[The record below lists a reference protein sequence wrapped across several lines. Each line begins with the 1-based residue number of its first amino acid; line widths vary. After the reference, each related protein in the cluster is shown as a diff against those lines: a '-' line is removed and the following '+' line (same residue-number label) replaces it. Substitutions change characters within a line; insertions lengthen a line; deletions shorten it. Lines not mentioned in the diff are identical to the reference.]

1 MGIPNHFCGKRNCF
15 LDEKLFNDRRLR
27 MSAKE
32 QNKNPTETIVK
43 EERTGSKVKLV
54 PVYIMG
60 KRYEV
65 PEGLT
70 IMKAM
75 EYAGYKFI
83 RGCGCR
89 GGTCG
94 ACGTIYRKPGDYKL
108 QVALAC
114 QKAVEP
120 DMYIAQIPFFP
131 ANRAQYEFVELS
143 SAPEEVFEL
152 YPELFRCV
160 ACNACTKACPQGI
173 EVMDAIAAL
182 KQGNVAEA
190 AQLSF
195 DCIQCGLCTSRC
207 FGELAQ
213 YHMFQLARRIYGAR
227 IIPKAGHLAE
237 MIKAIE
243 EGNYDEILERLK
255 SVSEEELKKMYQE
268 RETEPV
274 TAGEDWRPGDK
285 RYL

>member
-1 MGIPNHFCGKRNCF
+1 
-15 LDEKLFNDRRLR
+15 
-27 MSAKE
+27 MSAKAR
-32 QNKNPTETIVK
+32 KKSPTATKVK
-43 EERTGSKVKLV
+43 KEKEVSKVKPEVKPEVKLI
-54 PVYIMG
+54 PVYVMG

-70 IMKAM
+70 LMKAM

-94 ACGTIYRKPGDYKL
+94 ACGTVYRKPGNYKL

-114 QKAVEP
+114 QKTVEP
-120 DMYIAQIPFFP
+120 DMHMAQIPFFP
-131 ANRAQYEFVELS
+131 ANRAQYEFAELT
-143 SAPEEVFEL
+143 SAPEEVFKL

-173 EVMDAIAAL
+173 EVMDAISAL
-182 KQGNVAEA
+182 KQGNIAEA
-190 AQLSF
+190 ARLSF
-195 DCIQCGLCTSRC
+195 ECIQCGLCTSRC

-227 IIPKAGHLAE
+227 ILPRAEHLAE
-237 MIKAIE
+237 MIKAIN
-243 EGNYDEILERLK
+243 EGKYDDILD
-255 SVSEEELKKMYQE
+255 ELKHVKKDELQKLYQE
-268 RETEPV
+268 REGEPV
-274 TAGEDWRPGDK
+274 TAGEDWKTKDK
-285 RYL
+285 TYL

>member
-1 MGIPNHFCGKRNCF
+1 
-15 LDEKLFNDRRLR
+15 
-27 MSAKE
+27 MSATK
-32 QNKNPTETIVK
+32 KKGPS
-43 EERTGSKVKLV
+43 ERTAGGEEASVVDLI

-70 IMKAM
+70 LMKAM

-94 ACGTIYRKPGDYKL
+94 ACGTVYRRPGDYRL
-108 QVALAC
+108 QVGLAC
-114 QKAVEP
+114 QKTVEP
-120 DMYIAQIPFFP
+120 DMYIAQVPFFP
-131 ANRAQYEFVELS
+131 ANRAPYEFADLT
-143 SAPEEVFEL
+143 SAPEEVFKL

-173 EVMDAIAAL
+173 EVMDAVSAL
-182 KQGNVAEA
+182 KQGNIPVA
-190 AQLSF
+190 AQVAF
-195 DCIQCGLCTSRC
+195 ECIQCGLCTSRC

-227 IIPKAGHLAE
+227 VVPRAQHLIEMTGAIDAGRYEDSL
-237 MIKAIE
+237 KK
-243 EGNYDEILERLK
+243 LK
-255 SVSEEELKKMYQE
+255 SMSEDELKKIYQE
-268 RETEPV
+268 REVEPV
-274 TAGEDWRPGDK
+274 RTGEDWTPEDK
-285 RYL
+285 TYL